1 MAEVKTKHQL
11 ITALDDVVEAIH
23 AVYQNMETLNGAMQ
37 GVKETQLEETLS
49 GVIHNEDERNN
60 MLVGLEYVKEV
71 HSLLPNVEDLD
82 EVRDVCRNIS
92 QTLNNMQD

>member
-23 AVYQNMETLNGAMQ
+23 GLYHNMETLNGTMQ
-37 GVKETQLEETLS
+37 SVGETQLEETLN
-49 GVIHNEDERNN
+49 GVVHNEDERNN

-71 HSLLPNVEDLD
+71 HGLLPNVEDLD
-82 EVRDVCRNIS
+82 EVRDICRNIS